1 MFTLLKF
8 LFAATIAVFLALPAA
23 VLFVVLGAPLLGVA
37 AAMAVP
43 VLLLLA
49 VVGLPLLLA
58 GVAVLVVVSLL
69 MAAFGVVFGLAIA
82 LLKLTVMVVLPLAL
96 LWWVGKKVFGRDEP
110 APEPIGGSW

>member
-8 LFAATIAVFLALPAA
+8 LIAVTIAVFLALPAA

-43 VLLLLA
+43 VVIVLA

-58 GVAVLVVVSLL
+58 GVAVLVVVSLG
-69 MAAFGVVFGLAIA
+69 MAAFGVVFGLAVA
-82 LLKLTVMVVLPLAL
+82 LLKLAVMVVLPLAL
-96 LWWVGKKVFGRDEP
+96 LWWVGKRVFGREEP
-110 APEPIGGSW
+110 VRDPVGTSW